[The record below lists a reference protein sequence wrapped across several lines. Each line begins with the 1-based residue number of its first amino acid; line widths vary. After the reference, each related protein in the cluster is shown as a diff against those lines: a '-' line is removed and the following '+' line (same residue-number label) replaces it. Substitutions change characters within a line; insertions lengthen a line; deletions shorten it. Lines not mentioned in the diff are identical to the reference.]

1 MPGVIVFL
9 ILIGATMA
17 IGLAA
22 VTHRTTIA
30 QWTKAA
36 DALGIDIKPGS
47 IFSLPRLNGLVSDR
61 VVSVHTFQSSSG
73 NNQQRYTRFEVTYPS
88 IGLGLEL
95 SRQTKVSGFFRRMVG
110 MQDVEIGDPAFD
122 DAFVVK
128 ASDPHRLA
136 VFLSGQRRTTLSR
149 LLATYPT
156 MKVTDTSVRV
166 DVRKMIRD
174 PEVLVSTVRR
184 LVGVAQILSDPTE
197 KIDNATTAR
206 AEGDL
211 TEALRRMREAI
222 DSQPENIDYRLDE
235 IDTLSAAGREGE
247 IGNRVDELG
256 VLAPADP
263 EVTGWKRSL
272 GSKAS
277 TQVVSGESI
286 DATAATQDLLGGRQL
301 SFAVRDKFVANY
313 AGGQVH
319 WSGTVKSA
327 RAYETDH
334 DFGRGPGVKAVVTVA
349 SLEHDLFGSTEVDA
363 VVELPASGPV
373 PQRGDSL
380 TFSGTLTAVDPLMR
394 NFTVRNAVPN

>member
-1 MPGVIVFL
+1 MPGVIIFL
-9 ILIGATMA
+9 ILIGATIA
-17 IGLAA
+17 IGLAV

-30 QWTKAA
+30 QWAEAA
-36 DALGIDIKPGS
+36 DALGIDINTGS
-47 IFSLPRLNGLVSDR
+47 IFSLPRLHGLVSDQ

-95 SRQTKVSGFFRRMVG
+95 SRQTKVGGFFRRMVG

-122 DAFVVK
+122 DAFVVN

-197 KIDNATTAR
+197 KTDDATTAR

-222 DSQPENIDYRLDE
+222 DSQPENIDY
-235 IDTLSAAGREGE
+235 
-247 IGNRVDELG
+247 
-256 VLAPADP
+256 
-263 EVTGWKRSL
+263 
-272 GSKAS
+272 
-277 TQVVSGESI
+277 
-286 DATAATQDLLGGRQL
+286 
-301 SFAVRDKFVANY
+301 
-313 AGGQVH
+313 
-319 WSGTVKSA
+319 
-327 RAYETDH
+327 
-334 DFGRGPGVKAVVTVA
+334 
-349 SLEHDLFGSTEVDA
+349 
-363 VVELPASGPV
+363 
-373 PQRGDSL
+373 
-380 TFSGTLTAVDPLMR
+380 
-394 NFTVRNAVPN
+394 